1 MTTNPALS
9 LTNLPLLVQ
18 DKIIKYFSYTELS
31 RLRSVSK
38 HFHRLCA
45 EELNRSYFQLEKI
58 IHDLQKQIKIKLPRR
73 ESERHK
79 VKKKEFHLLTKI
91 LSFNFSI
98 HYQQNLISFLLLI
111 LVFNGSN

>member
-1 MTTNPALS
+1 MTTNLALS

-79 VKKKEFHLLTKI
+79 VRNSLACMEF
-91 LSFNFSI
+91 
-98 HYQQNLISFLLLI
+98 NLVI
-111 LVFNGSN
+111 